1 MANSQHFTGD
11 IYGAYKVGCELQ
23 RKRIECAIML
33 KVAQAEAESKAE

>member
-33 KVAQAEAESKAE
+33 KVAQAESKSAAE